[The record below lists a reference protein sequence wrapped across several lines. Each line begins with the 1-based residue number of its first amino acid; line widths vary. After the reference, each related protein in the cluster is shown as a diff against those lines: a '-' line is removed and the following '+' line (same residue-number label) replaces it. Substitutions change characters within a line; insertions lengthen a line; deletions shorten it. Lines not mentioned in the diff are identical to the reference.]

1 MEARVRKVGFEALIK
16 KVEVMS
22 LVSGDKSARVMLQI
36 DSPSDDL
43 LDSVNRLHRAD
54 KLVGV
59 ALAEIGK

>member
-1 MEARVRKVGFEALIK
+1 MKKVGFEALIK

-22 LVSGDKSARVMLQI
+22 LVSGDKSARITLEI

-54 KLVGV
+54 KMVGV
-59 ALAEIGK
+59 ALAETGK